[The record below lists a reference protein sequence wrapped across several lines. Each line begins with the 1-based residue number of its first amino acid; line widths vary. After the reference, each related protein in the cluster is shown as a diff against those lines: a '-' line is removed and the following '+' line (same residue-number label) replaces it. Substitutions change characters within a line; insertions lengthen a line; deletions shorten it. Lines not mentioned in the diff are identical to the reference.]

1 MTKLSLFF
9 GLLATVSNFT
19 STTVTTRPPAMMSDS
34 GAVMM
39 TQQELQFVELV
50 NGERAGRGLP
60 QLTVDPLL
68 IKVARDH
75 SREMS
80 DKRYFS
86 HISPTAGIR
95 GPMDRYLAGAKRRPS
110 WALIGENLFYC
121 SIVDVERGHVALM
134 NSPGH
139 RANILE
145 GRFERIGVGAYT
157 DTDGEF
163 YVTEMFLS
171 KAD

>member
-1 MTKLSLFF
+1 
-9 GLLATVSNFT
+9 
-19 STTVTTRPPAMMSDS
+19 
-34 GAVMM
+34 
-39 TQQELQFVELV
+39 
-50 NGERAGRGLP
+50 
-60 QLTVDPLL
+60 
-68 IKVARDH
+68 
-75 SREMS
+75 
-80 DKRYFS
+80 
-86 HISPTAGIR
+86 
-95 GPMDRYLAGAKRRPS
+95 MDRYLAGAKRRPS